1 MTAILIPAAAAPAY
15 GWFAFLMLIPI
26 VLLLFRL
33 EQRPSARRILTLAV
47 FALGAAAVVVTADEL
62 VVTTTCQACTLLDT
76 STWSGYLAW
85 LANGCWMC

>member
-1 MTAILIPAAAAPAY
+1 MTAILLPAAAVSH
-15 GWFAFLMLIPI
+15 GWLVVLVLMPI

-33 EQRPSARRILTLAV
+33 ERRPSVRQVLALAV
-47 FALGAAAVVVTADEL
+47 LALGAAAVVVTADEL

>member
-1 MTAILIPAAAAPAY
+1 MTAILLPAAAVSH
-15 GWFAFLMLIPI
+15 GWLVVLVLMPI

-33 EQRPSARRILTLAV
+33 ERRPSVRQVLALAV
-47 FALGAAAVVVTADEL
+47 LALGAAAVVVTADEL

-85 LANGCWMC
+85 IANGCFAC